1 MDRLE
6 PPGNASIRVA
16 LHQDVIIAS
25 RDAAKGNLKA
35 VRSWSKPVDRRS
47 DLIRADH
54 HDPVWASPL
63 TIQPSQRMA
72 RRVRGGQIL
81 ADHPLRR
88 PVDEDD
94 RVDRR
99 RSR

>member
-16 LHQDVIIAS
+16 LHQDVIIGS
-25 RDAAKGNLKA
+25 RDAPLRGNLEA

-54 HDPVWASPL
+54 HDPVWAVATDDPAIPADGTARTRWPDTRGSPS
-63 TIQPSQRMA
+63 PPASG
-72 RRVRGGQIL
+72 RR
-81 ADHPLRR
+81 
-88 PVDEDD
+88 
-94 RVDRR
+94 
-99 RSR
+99 